1 MTELRSD
8 AFRDVGCQDEQVIR
22 VDALYRYPVKGFTPE
37 RRDSLVIQD
46 DGRVQGDR
54 SLVFRFADALEPAD
68 ATFPKSRGLALMT
81 FPTLARIDLTFDDKT
96 QTLRLRVDDI
106 DVEGDLSDS
115 GRQRLSEA
123 VTAYLRTTSDAKL
136 LDADGILPLDLL
148 GDGRTARFQDRPRG
162 FVSLH
167 GAASVGALDATVPA
181 PVDDR
186 RFRSNIVVEGTA
198 AWAELDWSGR
208 VRIGDVEFAVQKP
221 IERCA
226 AITANPDTGVRDAR
240 LLRVLTTQFGQ
251 DEPTL
256 GILLL
261 PVDGGGTIRE
271 GDEVVVDA

>member
-1 MTELRSD
+1 M
-8 AFRDVGCQDEQVIR
+8 IR

-37 RRDSLVIQD
+37 RRERLVIQD

-54 SLVFRFADALEPAD
+54 SLVFRFADALEPED
-68 ATFPKSRGLALMT
+68 ATYPKSRGLALMT
-81 FPTLARIDLTFDDKT
+81 FPSLARVDLTFDDET
-96 QTLRLRVDDI
+96 QTLRLRVDDL
-106 DVEGDLSDS
+106 DVEADLSDQ
-115 GRQRLSEA
+115 GRARLSEA

-136 LDADGILPLDLL
+136 LEADGILPLGLL

-167 GAASVGALDATVPA
+167 AAASVEALDAAVPA

-186 RFRSNIVVEGTA
+186 RFRSNIVASGA
-198 AWAELDWSGR
+198 APWAELGWHGR
-208 VRIGDVEFAVQKP
+208 VRIGEVEFEVQRP

-240 LLRVLTTQFGQ
+240 LLRVLTTEFGQ
-251 DEPTL
+251 SEPTL

-261 PVDGGGTIRE
+261 PVADGGTIRV
-271 GDEVVVDA
+271 GDEVTPLG

>member
-1 MTELRSD
+1 M
-8 AFRDVGCQDEQVIR
+8 IR

-68 ATFPKSRGLALMT
+68 ATYPKSRGLALMT
-81 FPTLARIDLTFDDKT
+81 FPTLARVDLAFDDEAR
-96 QTLRLRVDDI
+96 TLRMRVDDI
-106 DVEGDLSDS
+106 DLTAHLDDDGD
-115 GRQRLSEA
+115 RTRVAEA
-123 VTAYLRTTSDAKL
+123 MTAYLRTTSDAPL
-136 LDADGILPLDLL
+136 LEADGILPLGLL

-167 GAASVGALDATVPA
+167 GAASVEQVAAAVPA

-186 RFRSNIVVEGTA
+186 RFRSNIVVSGA
-198 AWAELDWSGR
+198 DAWAELDWTGR
-208 VRIGDVEFAVQKP
+208 VRIGDVLFEVQKP

-240 LLRVLTTQFGQ
+240 LLRVLTGEFGQ

-261 PVDGGGTIRE
+261 PVDGGGTIRG
-271 GDEVVVDA
+271 GDEVVPLA

>member
-1 MTELRSD
+1 
-8 AFRDVGCQDEQVIR
+8 VIR

-37 RRDSLVIQD
+37 KRDSLVIQA

-54 SLVFRFADALEPAD
+54 SLVFRFADALEPED
-68 ATFPKSRGLALMT
+68 ATYPKSRGLALMT
-81 FPTLARIDLTFDDKT
+81 FPSLARVALTFDDEA
-96 QTLRLRVDDI
+96 QTVRLRVDDI
-106 DVEGDLSDS
+106 DIEADLSES
-115 GRQRLSEA
+115 GRARLSEA

-136 LDADGILPLDLL
+136 LEADGILPLGLL

-186 RFRSNIVVEGTA
+186 RFRSNIVVDGA
-198 AWAELDWSGR
+198 APWAELEWGGR
-208 VRIGDVEFAVQKP
+208 LRIGEVEFEVQKP

-240 LLRVLTTQFGQ
+240 LLRVLTTEFGQ

-261 PVDGGGTIRE
+261 PVATGGTIRV
-271 GDEVVVDA
+271 GDEVVLPA

>member
-1 MTELRSD
+1 M
-8 AFRDVGCQDEQVIR
+8 IR

-37 RRDSLVIQD
+37 KRDSLVIQD

-81 FPTLARIDLTFDDKT
+81 FPTLARVDLTFDDDAR
-96 QTLRLRVDDI
+96 TLRLRVDDI
-106 DVEGDLSDS
+106 DVTADLSEE
-115 GRQRLSEA
+115 GRARLSAA
-123 VTAYLRTTSDAKL
+123 VTAYLRTTGDAKL
-136 LDADGILPLDLL
+136 LEADGILPLGLL

-162 FVSLH
+162 YVSLH
-167 GAASVGALDATVPA
+167 GALSVAELDAAVPA

-186 RFRSNIVVEGTA
+186 RFRSNIVVSGTA
-198 AWAELDWSGR
+198 AWAELEWTGR
-208 VRIGDVEFAVQKP
+208 VRIGDVLFEVQKP

-240 LLRVLTTQFGQ
+240 LLRVLTTEFAQ

-261 PVDGGGTIRE
+261 PVDGGGTIRV
-271 GDEVVVDA
+271 GDEVAPFA

>member
-1 MTELRSD
+1 M
-8 AFRDVGCQDEQVIR
+8 IR

-37 RRDSLVIQD
+37 KRDSLLIQD

-54 SLVFRFADALEPAD
+54 ALVFRFADAVEPAD

-81 FPTLARIDLTFDDKT
+81 FPTLARVRLSFDDT
-96 QTLRLRVDDI
+96 THTLRLRVDDL
-106 DVEGDLSDS
+106 DVTADLSDE
-115 GRQRLSEA
+115 GRRRLSET
-123 VTAYLRTTSDAKL
+123 VTAFLRTTSDAKL
-136 LDADGILPLDLL
+136 LDAEGILPLGLI
-148 GDGRTARFQDRPRG
+148 GDGVTARFQDRPRG

-167 GAASVGALDATVPA
+167 GSASVDELDAKVPA

-186 RFRSNIVVEGTA
+186 RFRSNIVISGTD
-198 AWAELDWSGR
+198 AWAELEWRR
-208 VRIGDVEFAVQKP
+208 VRIGEVVFDVQKP

-240 LLRVLTTQFGQ
+240 LLRVLTTEFGQ

-261 PVDGGGTIRE
+261 PTDGGGTIRV
-271 GDEVVVDA
+271 GDEITLLD

>member
-1 MTELRSD
+1 
-8 AFRDVGCQDEQVIR
+8 VIR

-37 RRDSLVIQD
+37 KRDSLVIQD
-46 DGRVQGDR
+46 DGRVRGDR

-81 FPTLARIDLTFDDKT
+81 FPTLARVRLTLDDEAR
-96 QTLRLRVDDI
+96 TLRLRIDDVDI
-106 DVEGDLSDS
+106 TADLSDA
-115 GRQRLSEA
+115 GRARLSEA

-136 LDADGILPLDLL
+136 LEADGILPLGLI
-148 GDGRTARFQDRPRG
+148 GDGVTARFQDRDRG

-167 GAASVGALDATVPA
+167 GTASVADLDAAVPA

-186 RFRSNIVVEGTA
+186 RFRSNIVVSGTA
-198 AWAELDWSGR
+198 AWAELDWRGL
-208 VRIGDVEFAVQKP
+208 VQIGDVEFEVQKP

-226 AITANPDTGVRDAR
+226 AIAANPDTGVRDAR
-240 LLRVLTTQFGQ
+240 LLRVLTTEFGQ

-261 PVDGGGTIRE
+261 PVDGGGTIRV
-271 GDEVVVDA
+271 GDEVVVEA

>member
-1 MTELRSD
+1 M
-8 AFRDVGCQDEQVIR
+8 IR
-22 VDALYRYPVKGFTPE
+22 IDALYRYPVKGFTPE
-37 RRDSLVIQD
+37 KRDSLVVQA

-54 SLVFRFADALEPAD
+54 SLVFRFADALEPED
-68 ATFPKSRGLALMT
+68 ATYPKSRGLALMT
-81 FPTLARIDLTFDDKT
+81 FPSLARVALTFDDEA
-96 QTLRLRVDDI
+96 QTVRLRVDDI
-106 DVEGDLSDS
+106 DIEADLSES
-115 GRQRLSEA
+115 GRARLSEA

-136 LDADGILPLDLL
+136 LEADGILPLGLL

-186 RFRSNIVVEGTA
+186 RFRSNIVVDGA
-198 AWAELDWSGR
+198 APWAELDWRDR
-208 VRIGDVEFAVQKP
+208 VRIGEVVFEVQKP

-240 LLRVLTTQFGQ
+240 LLRALTTEFGQ

-261 PVDGGGTIRE
+261 PVAGGGTIRI
-271 GDEVVVDA
+271 GD

>member
-1 MTELRSD
+1 M
-8 AFRDVGCQDEQVIR
+8 IR

-37 RRDSLVIQD
+37 RRAQLVIQD

-54 SLVFRFADALEPAD
+54 ALVFRFADALEPED

-81 FPTLARIDLTFDDKT
+81 FPTLARVDLAYDDEAR
-96 QTLRLRVDDI
+96 TLRLRVDDI
-106 DVEGDLSDS
+106 DIEADLSES
-115 GRQRLSEA
+115 GRTRLADA

-136 LDADGILPLDLL
+136 LDADGILPLGLL

-162 FVSLH
+162 YVSLH
-167 GAASVGALDATVPA
+167 GTASVEALDATVPA

-186 RFRSNIVVEGTA
+186 RFRSNIVVGGSA
-198 AWAELDWSGR
+198 AWAELDWRGR
-208 VRIGDVEFAVQKP
+208 VRIGEVEFEVQKP

-226 AITANPDTGVRDAR
+226 AIAANPDTGVRDAR
-240 LLRVLTTQFGQ
+240 LLRVLTTEFAQ

-261 PVDGGGTIRE
+261 PVAGGGTIRE
-271 GDEVVVDA
+271 GDEVVVIA

>member
-1 MTELRSD
+1 M
-8 AFRDVGCQDEQVIR
+8 IR

-37 RRDSLVIQD
+37 RCDSLVIQD

-81 FPTLARIDLTFDDKT
+81 FPSLARVDLTLDDET

-106 DVEGDLSDS
+106 DVEADLSDD
-115 GRQRLSEA
+115 GRERLAEA
-123 VTAYLRTTSDAKL
+123 VTGYLRTTSDAKL
-136 LDADGILPLDLL
+136 LEADGILPLGLL

-162 FVSLH
+162 FISLH

-186 RFRSNIVVEGTA
+186 RFRSNIVVDGGA
-198 AWAELDWSGR
+198 PWAELDWNGR
-208 VRIGDVEFAVQKP
+208 LRIGEVVFEVQEP

-240 LLRVLTTQFGQ
+240 LLRVLTSEFGQ
-251 DEPTL
+251 DTPTL

-261 PVDGGGTIRE
+261 PADGGGTIRV
-271 GDEVVVDA
+271 GDDVVLDA